1 MGLFTKKSQYQKD
14 CEAKIEELCGGFFFN
29 ENYEKRVRKFNR
41 TTQSIP
47 HDRVK
52 GVLKHE
58 CEDGKLALE
67 DIETRLDEL
76 MQLDCNTLDLKI
88 RMTNKQDTSIFKT
101 QDDIVKYMG
110 PEYEAEYSWKIE
122 QRKIKTREK
131 IIEKE
136 GHFDFNDGVSV
147 NLVTSEFGLKVNN
160 STGENIFQ
168 TTGIASEKDSE
179 RNLFLTTFMQV
190 TDSKIIFQKALEDG
204 GDLEIPFSSIESIER
219 VEDDY
224 IKIRLKEY
232 QKVLIKFTGGSGFSK
247 KEINQYLED
256 EFFRLVKI
264 DENQSLESSSGTDEL
279 FRLVEMYEK
288 GYLTK
293 EEFEA
298 QKLKIISSNTDTSSS
313 EEEISSKVCPECRT
327 PLSES
332 DTFCPVC
339 GRSI

>member
-204 GDLEIPFSSIESIER
+204 GDLEITLIHELKHAEQWF
-219 VEDDY
+219 DDTNLNNY
-224 IKIRLKEY
+224 QKHQAYCLYEVLAKLFVGQFLGRGAYFNISLTEALDKWFNKHYSNYKEKYDKQWPIGENEEGLKELP
-232 QKVLIKFTGGSGFSK
+232 KSLGIAK
-247 KEINQYLED
+247 KE
-256 EFFRLVKI
+256 
-264 DENQSLESSSGTDEL
+264 
-279 FRLVEMYEK
+279 
-288 GYLTK
+288 
-293 EEFEA
+293 EA
-298 QKLKIISSNTDTSSS
+298 KIIQILN
-313 EEEISSKVCPECRT
+313 KQV
-327 PLSES
+327 LM
-332 DTFCPVC
+332 
-339 GRSI
+339 